1 MRNFKNIQL
10 GKLVMITVMALAA
23 TACQQDDII
32 EQYNPKSQGDYISFH
47 IQRGWDFEQDSR
59 SAGTQ
64 YGEHTSD
71 NNLVSEDNSESM
83 KMGIY
88 QQPIETW
95 FTGASSRGTMIQAAD
110 FSEFMAF
117 CYKTKDNVTEEHFT
131 SYHHIRSNTAGD
143 DDAGWEKPVGD
154 ENPNGYYWPGADYT
168 CSFFGISMS
177 DGKLTDTNSG
187 TSVYNN
193 VTTKTNTA
201 GQIIG
206 FDYTVPALAVNQPD
220 IMVAAANNIPGDGK
234 QGVSLEFKHI
244 LTAVNVKVG
253 VKPGKDAMP
262 NGKIK
267 SIKFKNIYGKATYSI
282 ESKTWEGF
290 RQWAFGDGTSTGG
303 TGIGLQEYSVALGDG
318 YATNGITG
326 NTSITT
332 ANATFMMLP
341 QSLPSNAVIE
351 IEYLH
356 DGTETPVKLSAPI
369 GGSSWNMGVETNY
382 LINIS
387 PDNNLMFVSAITPK
401 DAHYIMV
408 DFNIKAQNLSS
419 AGWTMTAEASDGSAV
434 TLRTDLT
441 ELQQQGYWTVNERGN
456 QSITKTSSGTE
467 VKVWAFVEENLGSTD
482 RTITLKLYNAQTSE
496 LADTKT
502 FIQLCM
508 SSARS
513 ERLQETGE
521 VPWGFKWD
529 RKVTYHAKPHF
540 ELTWDLVK
548 NLFAAILFRNIGEN
562 IKEQYPDAVESGV
575 LTVTPNYESFEILWT
590 TLGPYNTSTDIIID
604 YGKLDNLGT
613 IAQSD
618 NDGLTNTDG
627 LYYFKGIASISDL
640 ETLLDN
646 EKAGF
651 AANAVTKNEEGSLT
665 DNSYISNFAAK
676 SCVMKN
682 KFYAEEKTV
691 EEEGGSRT
699 YYVPVLTSEETAN
712 TTDNFDY
719 LNWYLP
725 ASTEYAGIN
734 TAEGNGAYKLDGV
747 YWTSTAKDDDNVN
760 SYTYTSG
767 TGIGTDDRMVPHLV
781 RCKRKQ

>member
-1 MRNFKNIQL
+1 MRNFKIIQL
-10 GKLVMITVMALAA
+10 GKLVMVTAMALAV

-32 EQYNPKSQGDYISFH
+32 EQYDPKPQGDYISFH

-95 FTGASSRGTMIQAAD
+95 FTGASSRGTMIQTAD

-117 CYKTKDNVTEEHFT
+117 CYKTKDNVTEKHFT

-154 ENPNGYYWPGADYT
+154 KNPNGYYWPGADYT

-201 GQIIG
+201 DQIIG
-206 FDYTVPALAVNQPD
+206 FDYTVPVLAVNQPD

-419 AGWTMTAEASDGSAV
+419 AGWTLTAEASDGSAV

-482 RTITLKLYNAQTSE
+482 RTITLKLYNAKTNE

-502 FIQLCM
+502 FTQLCM

-646 EKAGF
+646 EKTGF
-651 AANAVTKNEEGSLT
+651 AANAVTKNEEGTLT

-682 KFYAEEKTV
+682 RFWAEEKTV
-691 EEEGGSRT
+691 EEDGGSRT

>member
-32 EQYNPKSQGDYISFH
+32 EQYDPKPQGDYISFH

-154 ENPNGYYWPGADYT
+154 SNPNGYYWPGADYT

-282 ESKTWEGF
+282 ESKTCEGF
-290 RQWAFGDGTSTGG
+290 RQWAFGDGTATGG
-303 TGIGLQEYSVALGDG
+303 TGIGLQEYSVDLGDG

-356 DGTETPVKLSAPI
+356 DGTETPIKLSAPI

-482 RTITLKLYNAQTSE
+482 RTITLKLYNAATNE

-502 FIQLCM
+502 FTQLCM

-529 RKVTYHAKPHF
+529 RKVTYHAAP
-540 ELTWDLVK
+540 TWSGSNLGTILK
-548 NLFAAILFRNIGEN
+548 NLFAAVLFNSIGQDVAD
-562 IKEQYPDAVESGV
+562 QYPDAVDNEV
-575 LTVTPNYESFEILWT
+575 LTVKPNYSRILFWD
-590 TLGPYNTSTDIIID
+590 LNTSTDIIID
-604 YGKLDNLGT
+604 YGKLDNLDT
-613 IAQSD
+613 TAQD
-618 NDGLTNTDG
+618 KTDGLSNTNG
-627 LYYFKGIASISDL
+627 LYYFNGIASISDL

-651 AANAVTKNEEGSLT
+651 AESAISKKEEGTLT
-665 DNSYISNFAAK
+665 DNSYINNFAAK

-682 KFYAEEKTV
+682 KFYAEPKTV
-691 EEEGGSRT
+691 EEDGGSRT
-699 YYVPVLTSEETAN
+699 YYVPVLSSEETAN
-712 TTDNFDY
+712 TTDNFNY

-734 TAEGNGAYKLDGV
+734 TAEGTGAYKLDGV
-747 YWTSTAKDDDNVN
+747 YWTSTAVADDNVN
-760 SYTYTSG
+760 SYIYTPA
-767 TGIGTDDRMVPHLV
+767 TGEGTDDRMTPHLV

>member
-10 GKLVMITVMALAA
+10 GKLIMITAMALAV

-32 EQYNPKSQGDYISFH
+32 EQYDPKPQGDYISFH

-59 SAGTQ
+59 NAGTQ

-154 ENPNGYYWPGADYT
+154 SNPNGYYWPGADYT

-290 RQWAFGDGTSTGG
+290 RQWAFGDGTATGG
-303 TGIGLQEYSVALGDG
+303 TGIGLQEYSVDLGDG

-356 DGTETPVKLSAPI
+356 DGTETPIKLSAPI

-482 RTITLKLYNAQTSE
+482 RTITLKLYNAATNE

-502 FIQLCM
+502 FTQLCM

-529 RKVTYHAKPHF
+529 RKVTYHAAP
-540 ELTWDLVK
+540 TWSGSNLGTILK
-548 NLFAAILFRNIGEN
+548 NLFAAVLFNSIGQDVAD
-562 IKEQYPDAVESGV
+562 QYPDAVDNEV
-575 LTVTPNYESFEILWT
+575 LTVKPNYSRILFWD
-590 TLGPYNTSTDIIID
+590 LNTSTDIIID
-604 YGKLDNLGT
+604 YGKLDNLDT
-613 IAQSD
+613 TAQD
-618 NDGLTNTDG
+618 KTDGLSNTNG
-627 LYYFKGIASISDL
+627 LYYFNGIASISDL

-651 AANAVTKNEEGSLT
+651 AESAISKKEEGTLT
-665 DNSYISNFAAK
+665 DNSYINNFAAK

-682 KFYAEEKTV
+682 KFYAEPKTV
-691 EEEGGSRT
+691 EEDGGSRT
-699 YYVPVLTSEETAN
+699 YYVPVLSSEETAN
-712 TTDNFDY
+712 TTDNFNY

-734 TAEGNGAYKLDGV
+734 TAEGTGAYKLDGV
-747 YWTSTAKDDDNVN
+747 YWTSTAVADDNVN
-760 SYTYTSG
+760 SYIYTPA
-767 TGIGTDDRMVPHLV
+767 TGEGTDDRMTPHLV